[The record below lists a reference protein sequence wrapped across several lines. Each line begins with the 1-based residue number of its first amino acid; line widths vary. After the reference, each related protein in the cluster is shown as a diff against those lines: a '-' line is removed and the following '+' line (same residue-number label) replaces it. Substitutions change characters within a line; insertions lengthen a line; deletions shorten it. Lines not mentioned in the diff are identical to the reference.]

1 MLSYNICL
9 QTTTR
14 IHVST
19 AAVSYYLPISC
30 SSSGSRGSP
39 PETGRT
45 SRLAHARIWRHFI
58 FDLLCSTL

>member
-30 SSSGSRGSP
+30 SSSD
-39 PETGRT
+39 PED
-45 SRLAHARIWRHFI
+45 RHRKPEGPL
-58 FDLLCSTL
+58 DLLMPESGDISFSISYVAR